1 MDRAG
6 GTQADKEGRQGMSAR
21 WPWIQL
27 PRLLVVLHDLLMVVA
42 TWLMLRWLAGQA
54 GAPPAPF
61 LLQELAIALVI
72 QGAVF
77 WHVGL
82 YRGVWRFASVPDLVN
97 LASASFIGILL
108 IVPALMVLGMLPDVP
123 RRVLVPYPLFLIM
136 ALGLPRLLYRLWKD
150 NSLAQTRRANAT
162 RVLVLGAGRAGEM
175 LLRELRQQ
183 DRFQPVGLL
192 DDTAVL
198 KGAKIQGVQVLGTLD
213 DLARVARETAANML
227 VITMPS
233 ANAAQMRRVVEL
245 CDGTGLPFRK
255 VSRLTDQLE
264 RPGGFELREV
274 AIEDLLGREP
284 VQFDWRLVHEHYGE
298 KSVLITGAGG
308 SIGSEL
314 AKQCA
319 QAGVRR
325 LVLLERDEQS
335 LEEVTRRIGLEFP
348 TLRLQPLLADCGDVQ
363 AYRGV
368 LRGVD
373 FVFHAAACKQVP
385 MLEAQ
390 VRAAVRNN
398 VQVTGIVARACR
410 AAGVRNFVLIS
421 TDKAIEPV
429 SVLGASKRLAELA
442 CQALLADSDT
452 CLAIVRFGNV
462 LDSAGSVVPIFR
474 DQIAAGGPVTVTHP
488 DITRYFMTI
497 PEACQLIL
505 QATNL
510 SVSPASVFTLD
521 MGQPV
526 AIRELAEQMI
536 RLAGKHPGTDI
547 AIEYTGLR
555 PGEKLHE
562 TVLHPEE
569 RYAHT
574 ANNRVLR
581 SELRS
586 VDVAEMGR
594 ALERL
599 EHILRGE
606 HDDEVFKAFLRH
618 TVHDYRP
625 SGENVIA
632 ISSFSKA
639 STNR

>member
-1 MDRAG
+1 MTR
-6 GTQADKEGRQGMSAR
+6 R
-21 WPWIQL
+21 WPLIVHL
-27 PRLLVVLHDLLMVVA
+27 PRLLVVLHDLAMVVA
-42 TWLMLRWLAGQA
+42 TWVMLRWLAGQA
-54 GAPPAPF
+54 GAPPTPF
-61 LLQELAIALVI
+61 LVQELLIAVAI
-72 QGAVF
+72 QGIVF
-77 WHVGL
+77 WRVGL
-82 YRGVWRFASVPDLVN
+82 YRGVWRFASMPDLLNLVN
-97 LASASFIGILL
+97 AAVIGLL
-108 IVPALMVLGMLPDVP
+108 FIVPALMVLGMLPDVP
-123 RRVLVPYPLFLIM
+123 RRVLVPYPLFLIV
-136 ALGLPRLLYRLWKD
+136 ALGLPRLVDRVWKD
-150 NSLAQTRRANAT
+150 NSLAQSRRANAT

-175 LLRELRQQ
+175 LLRELRQH
-183 DRFQPVGLL
+183 DRYHPVGLL

-213 DLARVARETAANML
+213 DLTRVARETAATLL

-245 CDGTGLPFRK
+245 CDATGLPFRK

-264 RPGGFELREV
+264 RLPSGFELREV

-284 VQFDWRLVHEHYGE
+284 VQFDWQLVHEQYGA
-298 KSVLITGAGG
+298 KAVLITGAGG

-314 AKQCA
+314 ARQCA
-319 QAGVRR
+319 QAGVGR

-335 LEEVTRRIGLEFP
+335 LEEVTRRISVEFP
-348 TLRLQPLLADCGDVQ
+348 GLALQPVLADCGDVQ
-363 AYRGV
+363 SYRGL
-368 LRGVD
+368 LRGVE

-390 VRAAVRNN
+390 VRAALRNN
-398 VQVTGIVARACR
+398 VQVTSTVARACL

-442 CQALLADSDT
+442 CQAILADSST

-474 DQIAAGGPVTVTHP
+474 EQIAAGGPVTVTHP

-536 RLAGKHPGTDI
+536 RLAGKHPGTDV

-569 RYAHT
+569 RYTHT

-586 VDVAEMGR
+586 VDMVDMGR
-594 ALERL
+594 TLERL
-599 EHILRGE
+599 DQMLRGD
-606 HDDEVFKAFLRH
+606 HGDEVFKAFLRH

-625 SGENVIA
+625 SGENVIP
-632 ISSFSKA
+632 ISSFTKV
-639 STNR
+639 STVR

>member
-1 MDRAG
+1 M
-6 GTQADKEGRQGMSAR
+6 
-21 WPWIQL
+21 
-27 PRLLVVLHDLLMVVA
+27 VVLHDLCMVVV

-54 GAPPAPF
+54 GAPPAVS
-61 LLQELAIALVI
+61 LAGELALAVGI
-72 QGAVF
+72 QGLVF
-77 WHVGL
+77 WRVGL
-82 YRGVWRFASVPDLVN
+82 YRGVWRFASMPDLVN
-97 LASASFIGILL
+97 LASAAFIGVLM
-108 IVPALMVLGMLPDVP
+108 IVPALMVVGMLPDVP
-123 RRVLVPYPLFLIM
+123 RRLLVPYPLFLTL
-136 ALGLPRLLYRLWKD
+136 ALGLPRMVYRLWKD
-150 NSLAQTRRANAT
+150 NNLTHSRRASAT
-162 RVLVLGAGRAGEM
+162 RVLILGAGRAGET

-183 DRFQPVGLL
+183 DRFQAVGLL

-213 DLARVARETAANML
+213 ELSRVAHETAASLL

-245 CDGTGLPFRK
+245 CDATGLPFRK

-264 RPGGFELREV
+264 HDNGGFELREV

-284 VQFDWRLVHEHYGE
+284 VQFDWQLVHEHYGE

-314 AKQCA
+314 ARQCA
-319 QAGVRR
+319 RAGVGR

-335 LEEVTRRIGLEFP
+335 LEEIARRIGSEFP
-348 TLRLQPLLADCGDVQ
+348 ELNVQSVLADCGDI
-363 AYRGV
+363 ASYRPA
-368 LRGVD
+368 LKDID

-385 MLEAQ
+385 MLESQ

-398 VQVTGIVARACR
+398 VQVTGVVARACR
-410 AAGVRNFVLIS
+410 QAKVRHFVLIS

-442 CQALLADSDT
+442 CQAVLSGSAT
-452 CLAIVRFGNV
+452 GLAIVRFGNV
-462 LDSAGSVVPIFR
+462 LDSAGSVVPLFR
-474 DQIAAGGPVTVTHP
+474 EQIAAGGPVTVTHP

-510 SVSPASVFTLD
+510 SMSSASVFTLD

-547 AIEYTGLR
+547 TIEYTGLR

-569 RYAHT
+569 RYTHT
-574 ANNRVLR
+574 ANHRVLR
-581 SELRS
+581 SELRIA
-586 VDVAEMGR
+586 DVADMGR
-594 ALERL
+594 TLDRL
-599 EHILRGE
+599 DVLLRGE
-606 HDDEVFKAFLRH
+606 YEDEVFKGFLRH

-632 ISSFSKA
+632 LAKFREA
-639 STNR
+639 STHR

>member
-1 MDRAG
+1 M
-6 GTQADKEGRQGMSAR
+6 EQGMSKR
-21 WPWIQL
+21 WPWIVHL
-27 PRLLVVLHDLLMVVA
+27 PRMLVVLHDLLMVVA
-42 TWLMLRWLAGQA
+42 TWMMLRWLAGQA
-54 GAPPAPF
+54 GAPPTPF
-61 LLQELAIALVI
+61 LLRELAIAVAI
-72 QGAVF
+72 QGVVF
-77 WHVGL
+77 WRVGL
-82 YRGVWRFASVPDLVN
+82 YRGVWRFASMPDLVN
-97 LASASFIGILL
+97 LASASFIGLLL
-108 IVPALMVLGMLPDVP
+108 IVPVLMVIGMLPGVP

-136 ALGLPRLLYRLWKD
+136 ALGLPRLVYRLWKD
-150 NSLAQTRRANAT
+150 NSLAQSRRANAT
-162 RVLVLGAGRAGEM
+162 RVLILGAGRAGEM
-175 LLRELRQQ
+175 LLRELRAQ

-213 DLARVARETAANML
+213 DLTRVARETAATLL

-245 CDGTGLPFRK
+245 CDATGLPFRK

-264 RPGGFELREV
+264 RLPSGFELREV

-284 VQFDWRLVHEHYGE
+284 VQFDWQLVHEQYGA
-298 KSVLITGAGG
+298 KAVLITGAGG

-314 AKQCA
+314 ARQCA
-319 QAGVRR
+319 QAGVGR

-335 LEEVTRRIGLEFP
+335 LEEVTRRISVEFP
-348 TLRLQPLLADCGDVQ
+348 GLGLQPVLADCGDVQ
-363 AYRGV
+363 GYRGL

-390 VRAAVRNN
+390 VRAALRNN
-398 VQVTGIVARACR
+398 VQVTSTVARACH

-429 SVLGASKRLAELA
+429 SVLGATKRLAELA
-442 CQALLADSDT
+442 CQAILADSST

-474 DQIAAGGPVTVTHP
+474 EQIAAGGPVTVTHP

-536 RLAGKHPGTDI
+536 RLAGKHPGTDV

-569 RYAHT
+569 RYTHT

-586 VDVAEMGR
+586 VDMVDMGR
-594 ALERL
+594 TLERL
-599 EHILRGE
+599 DQILRGD
-606 HDDEVFKAFLRH
+606 HGAEVFKAFLRH

-625 SGENVIA
+625 SGENVIP
-632 ISSFSKA
+632 ISSFTKV
-639 STNR
+639 STVR